1 MKLDMNVFSQIDKK
15 MSKSKRIETLLL
27 NSFVPIS
34 KKSIC
39 DNLPDVSEEL
49 IEMTLSKLLKEDKI
63 IKIGTYKNA
72 MYYRK

>member
-1 MKLDMNVFSQIDKK
+1 MNVIDNKTLKK
-15 MSKSKRIETLLL
+15 EHYQLTSVKCVTMADDWE
-27 NSFVPIS
+27 F
-34 KKSIC
+34 
-39 DNLPDVSEEL
+39 